1 LIQDNKEL
9 CVKLMTLNER
19 LLVATQPFLNLFF
32 LHLVKLSACDC
43 MNLACLVL
51 KKGLKSFCEVM
62 DKKIT

>member
-1 LIQDNKEL
+1 MIQDNKEL

-51 KKGLKSFCEVM
+51 EKGLISFCKVV
-62 DKKIT
+62 DRKLT